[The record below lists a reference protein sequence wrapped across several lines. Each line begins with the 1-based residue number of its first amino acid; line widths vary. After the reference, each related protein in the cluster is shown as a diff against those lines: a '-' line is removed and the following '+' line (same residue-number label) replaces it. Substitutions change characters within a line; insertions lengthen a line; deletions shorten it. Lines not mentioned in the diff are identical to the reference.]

1 MTRKPKHYSI
11 EEIDGMIA
19 TLKEQLAKLETVCKL
34 RRELDQLT
42 VVARTYEGSKKV
54 FDIVLHECAKEFNV
68 ATSAI
73 LGNAR
78 PEPLVIARHSVCW
91 ILRHCTDL
99 TSQMIGKHMGN
110 RDHGTILW
118 ADEGTT
124 RRMTLDPRFDERMQK
139 LKERCV
145 AKLNAIEEKV

>member
-1 MTRKPKHYSI
+1 
-11 EEIDGMIA
+11 MIA
-19 TLKEQLAKLETVCKL
+19 TMKEQVAKLQTMNNL

-42 VVARTYEGSKKV
+42 IVARTYEGSKKV
-54 FDIVLHECAKEFNV
+54 FEIVLHECAKEFNV
-68 ATSAI
+68 SLGAI

-78 PEPLVIARHSVCW
+78 PEPLVIARQSACW
-91 ILRHCTDL
+91 VLRRCTDL
-99 TSQMIGKHMGN
+99 SSKMIGRHMGN

-124 RRMTLDPRFDERMQK
+124 RRMALDPRFDERMQA
-139 LKERCV
+139 LKDRCA